1 MLWVAARSGRALLRL
16 WRYRDRSCLDARH
29 IVECLRDNDWALSRR
44 VVYPTTMGAFTVG
57 VVPVDSRCWSFGE
70 ILVDACLAARSGD
83 KSGLTVADDFQRD
96 AIV

>member
-1 MLWVAARSGRALLRL
+1 
-16 WRYRDRSCLDARH
+16 
-29 IVECLRDNDWALSRR
+29 